1 MAVGVRRTVDK
12 AARMQGLTGRVGLAA
27 LATAVGLCV
36 LAAGGCASDETP
48 PISSDAARSDTVSTE
63 PPVLRPVPEPD
74 LSQISDSDSL
84 REEIGLQYAALM
96 RAADNPETV
105 PLELGQA
112 FGGMGM
118 LLMAAQYTDEA
129 EACFLNAQALAPGER
144 RWPYYLGHLNRATGE
159 PGQAAVFFEQAR
171 QLRPNDVSTLVWLS
185 EMYLEDGRPEVA
197 RPLIEH
203 AVALEPKSLAARST
217 LGRVAIARR
226 DYFHAVQYL
235 EDALT
240 LDPQAAGIHSALA
253 TAYRS
258 LGDLDRAG
266 ASLRRGTVGGAAAFD
281 FGVIR
286 PADPLMEEVESLVQT
301 PAAFEIRGTGAL
313 DRGDHRQA
321 VAHFR
326 SGLKLAPDSLSL
338 RHKLG
343 TALAITGDVGGSQE
357 QFEAIV
363 RRSPDY
369 ADAHYSLG
377 VLMEGTGRY
386 PQAIARYTAAVRY
399 DPDSTE
405 PRLRLAGLLR
415 RSGRPDDALSQYERV
430 TQINPRVIE
439 APFGYAMVLV
449 GLGRYREAR
458 DRLADG
464 MTAFPEA
471 RAFSVA
477 LARVLAAAPDDR
489 VRDGRRAMAIM
500 QDLPDEARLGDFGET
515 VAMALA
521 EVGQSEEAAAQQ
533 RLAIAAA
540 NETGLDELA
549 QRMAENLRLYE
560 AGQPSRTPWRDG
572 ELP

>member
-1 MAVGVRRTVDK
+1 MREVG
-12 AARMQGLTGRVGLAA
+12 GRVGLAA
-27 LATAVGLCV
+27 LVTAMGLYV
-36 LAAGGCASDETP
+36 LTGGCTSDETSTTP
-48 PISSDAARSDTVSTE
+48 SDATRSDPVSAE
-63 PPVLRPVPEPD
+63 PPELRSVSEPD
-74 LSQISDSDSL
+74 LSQITDSESL
-84 REEIGLQYAALM
+84 REEIGQQYAALM
-96 RAADNPETV
+96 RAVDDPETT
-105 PLELGQA
+105 PLNLGQA
-112 FGGMGM
+112 FGEMGM
-118 LLMAAQYTDEA
+118 LLMAAQFTDEA
-129 EACFLNAQALAPGER
+129 EACYLNAQALAPSER
-144 RWPYYLGHLNRATGE
+144 RWPYYLGHLNRATGK
-159 PGQAAVFFEQAR
+159 PGQAAEFFEQAR

-203 AVALEPKSLAARST
+203 AVALEPASLAARST
-217 LGRVAIARR
+217 LGRVAIARQ
-226 DYFHAVQYL
+226 DYFRAVQYL
-235 EDALT
+235 EEALT
-240 LDPQAAGIHSALA
+240 LDPEAAGIHSALA

-258 LGDLDRAG
+258 LGHLDRAG
-266 ASLRRGTVGGAAAFD
+266 ASRRRGAVGGAAPFD
-281 FGVIR
+281 SGVIR
-286 PADPLMEEVESLVQT
+286 PEDPLMEEVESLVKT
-301 PAAFEIRGTGAL
+301 PAAFEVRGTRAL
-313 DRGDHRQA
+313 DRGDHGQA

-326 SGLKLAPDSLSL
+326 SGLGLAPDSLSL

-343 TALAITGDVGGSQE
+343 TALAMTGDVRGSQE

-399 DPDSTE
+399 DPGSAE
-405 PRLRLAGLLR
+405 ARMRLAGLLR
-415 RSGRPDDALSQYERV
+415 RSGRPDDALSQYDRISE
-430 TQINPRVIE
+430 IDPHAIE

-464 MTAFPEA
+464 MTAFPEV
-471 RAFSVA
+471 FVFPVA

-489 VRDGRRAMAIM
+489 VRDGQRAMVIM
-500 QDLPDEARLGDFGET
+500 QNLPDDARLGDFGET

-521 EVGQSEEAAAQQ
+521 EVGRSEEAAAQQ
-533 RLAIAAA
+533 RQAIADA
-540 NETGLDELA
+540 NEAGLDELA